1 VKLVHIEHAIGMLRK
16 HLMEC
21 VVREDWSE
29 QRSQELS
36 EITSACFRSL
46 ADEHREMRVGPRGGI
61 PCERLRRAMRYV
73 NDHLDSKLRWDE
85 LAATLGLGVFA
96 FARRF
101 KLGTGLTPHQYI
113 IHCRL
118 ERAMKLLSQSEMRL
132 AEIAVEVGCCCQSH
146 LTTLFRKHLNTT
158 PGEYRQSRARAA
170 SKSERLFGSRS
181 RDVAGGHSHRN

>member
-1 VKLVHIEHAIGMLRK
+1 MKLVHIEHAIGMLRK

-29 QRSQELS
+29 QRSQEVS

-46 ADEHREMRVGPRGGI
+46 ADEGQETRVGPRGRI

-101 KLGTGLTPHQYI
+101 RLRHRPHATPVH

-146 LTTLFRKHLNTT
+146 LTALFRKHLNTT
-158 PGEYRQSRARAA
+158 PGS
-170 SKSERLFGSRS
+170 
-181 RDVAGGHSHRN
+181 